1 MTNIFEKAQENYD
14 FYETPNKYAYNIFN
28 DYNNTSLTKL
38 NVIDICCGLGSLVQP
53 WYDNGHNITLI
64 ELNDDFIPILR
75 DKYPKAKI
83 MNCDFLNT
91 KFDDKY
97 DVYLCNPP
105 FNTKDEK
112 IIYVS
117 FFCKILNMMS
127 DYSIFYF
134 ICPKM
139 FYKNQDRIKIEIEF
153 TSNYDI
159 LNYIKETNEMPAKYY
174 YDKYKLIELHSNEF
188 RFNKAMIKRMIR
200 NKIIDDD
207 FIDEET
213 NMINPY
219 YEFRYLGNIF
229 DFKNTKCKCGLF
241 KINT

>member
-1 MTNIFEKAQENYD
+1 MIKKAQEQFD
-14 FYETPNKYAYNIFN
+14 FYETPSKHANTIYDDNKSSK
-28 DYNNTSLTKL
+28 TL

-64 ELNDDFIPILR
+64 ELNDDFIPILKE
-75 DKYPKAKI
+75 KYPRAKI
-83 MNCDFLNT
+83 LNIDFLKNNI
-91 KFDDKY
+91 DNDY

-105 FNTKDEK
+105 FNTQDEK

-139 FYKNQDRIKIEIEF
+139 FYKNQNKIKIENEL

-159 LNYIKETNEMPAKYY
+159 MNYIKENNEMPANYY
-174 YDKYKLIELHSNEF
+174 FDKYKLIELHSNEF
-188 RFNKAMIKRMIR
+188 RFNKTMIKRMID
-200 NKIIDDD
+200 NKIIDAD

-219 YEFRYLGNIF
+219 FEFRYLGNIF
-229 DFKNTKCKCGLF
+229 DFKTTKCKCGLF
-241 KINT
+241 KINK

>member
-1 MTNIFEKAQENYD
+1 MINVLNKAQENYD
-14 FYETPNKYAYNIFN
+14 FFETPTKYAYDIYN
-28 DYNNTSLTKL
+28 DYNPSSRILD
-38 NVIDICCGLGSLVQP
+38 VIDICCGLGSLIQP

-64 ELNDDFIPILR
+64 ELNDDFIPILQE
-75 DKYPKAKI
+75 KYPNAKI
-83 MNCDFLNT
+83 MNCDFLKTSIDNN
-91 KFDDKY
+91 Y

-105 FNTKDEK
+105 FNTDEEK
-112 IIYVS
+112 FIYAS
-117 FFCKILNMMS
+117 FFCKILSMMS

-139 FYKNQDRIKIEIEF
+139 FYKNQDRIKIEVEL

-159 LNYIKETNEMPAKYY
+159 LNYIKENNEMPAKYY
-174 YDKYKLIELHSNEF
+174 YDRYNLIELHSNEF
-188 RFNKAMIKRMIR
+188 RFNKALIKRMIK
-200 NKIIDDD
+200 NKIIYDD

-229 DFKNTKCKCGLF
+229 ISRRLNANVAYLK
-241 KINT
+241 

>member
-1 MTNIFEKAQENYD
+1 MIKKAQEQFD
-14 FYETPNKYAYNIFN
+14 FYETPSKHAYTI
-28 DYNNTSLTKL
+28 YNEFKPSYIL

-53 WYDNGHNITLI
+53 WYENGHNITLI
-64 ELNDDFIPILR
+64 ELNDDFIPILKE
-75 DKYPKAKI
+75 KYPNAI
-83 MNCDFLNT
+83 ILNIDFLKTAINN
-91 KFDDKY
+91 DY

-112 IIYVS
+112 LIYAS

-139 FYKNQDRIKIEIEF
+139 FYKNQNKIKIENEL
-153 TSNYDI
+153 TSDRDI
-159 LNYIKETNEMPAKYY
+159 LNYIKENNEMPAKYY
-174 YDKYKLIELHSNEF
+174 FDRYNLIELHSDEF
-188 RFNKAMIKRMIR
+188 RFNRAMIKRMIN
-200 NKIIDDD
+200 NKIIDNE

-229 DFKNTKCKCGLF
+229 DFQTTKCKCGLF
-241 KINT
+241 KIDK

>member
-1 MTNIFEKAQENYD
+1 MFKQAQERFD
-14 FYETPNKYAYNIFN
+14 FFETPKKH
-28 DYNNTSLTKL
+28 SLTIYSDYKPNKVL

-64 ELNDDFIPILR
+64 ELNDDFIPILIQ
-75 DKYPKAKI
+75 KYPKAKI
-83 MNCDFLNT
+83 FNCDFLKSNI
-91 KFDDKY
+91 DDSF

-112 IIYVS
+112 LIYIS
-117 FFCKILNMMS
+117 FFCKILNMMTY
-127 DYSIFYF
+127 YSVLYF

-139 FYKNQDRIKIEIEF
+139 FYKNQNRIKIE
-153 TSNYDI
+153 TCLSSKNDI
-159 LNYIKETNEMPAKYY
+159 LDYIKENNEMPANYYFEKYGV
-174 YDKYKLIELHSNEF
+174 IELHSNEF
-188 RFNKAMIKRMIR
+188 KFSNTKIKKMVSDNVIP
-200 NKIIDDD
+200 NN

-229 DFKNTKCKCGLF
+229 DFDNTKCRCGLF
-241 KINT
+241 KVNK

>member
-1 MTNIFEKAQENYD
+1 MTNIFDKAQENYD

-64 ELNDDFIPILR
+64 ELNDDFIPILK

-83 MNCDFLNT
+83 MNFDFLKT
-91 KFDDKY
+91 KFDENY

-112 IIYVS
+112 FIYAS

-153 TSNYDI
+153 TSNVDI

-188 RFNKAMIKRMIR
+188 RLIKQ
-200 NKIIDDD
+200 
-207 FIDEET
+207 
-213 NMINPY
+213 
-219 YEFRYLGNIF
+219 
-229 DFKNTKCKCGLF
+229 
-241 KINT
+241 

>member
-1 MTNIFEKAQENYD
+1 MINVLNKAQEKYD
-14 FYETPNKYAYNIFN
+14 FFETPNKYAYDIYN
-28 DYNNTSLTKL
+28 DYNASPNILE
-38 NVIDICCGLGSLVQP
+38 VIDICCGLGSLIQP

-64 ELNDDFIPILR
+64 ELNDDFIPILKE
-75 DKYPKAKI
+75 KYPKAKI
-83 MNCDFLNT
+83 MNCDFLKTNI
-91 KFDDKY
+91 DNNY

-105 FNTKDEK
+105 FNTDEEK
-112 IIYVS
+112 LIYVS

-139 FYKNQDRIKIEIEF
+139 FYKNQDRIKIEVEL

-159 LNYIKETNEMPAKYY
+159 LNYIKENNEMPAKYY
-174 YDKYKLIELHSNEF
+174 YDRYNLIELHSNEF
-188 RFNKAMIKRMIR
+188 RFNKAMLKRMIN
-200 NKIIDDD
+200 NKIIFDD

-219 YEFRYLGNIF
+219 YEFRFLGNIF
-229 DFKNTKCKCGLF
+229 DFKKTKCKCGLF
-241 KINT
+241 KVNK

>member
-1 MTNIFEKAQENYD
+1 MIKKAQEQFN
-14 FYETPNKYAYNIFN
+14 FYETPREHALKIYD
-28 DYNNTSLTKL
+28 DYKPSSIVD
-38 NVIDICCGLGSLVQP
+38 VIDICCGLGSLVQP

-64 ELNDDFIPILR
+64 ELNDDFIPILKN
-75 DKYPKAKI
+75 KYPRAKI
-83 MNCDFLNT
+83 LNTDFLKSNIDT
-91 KFDDKY
+91 HY
-97 DVYLCNPP
+97 DIYLCNPP

-112 IIYVS
+112 LIYVS

-139 FYKNQDRIKIEIEF
+139 FYKNQNRIKIENEIL
-153 TSNYDI
+153 NKLDI
-159 LNYIKETNEMPAKYY
+159 INYIKENNEMPAKYY
-174 YDKYKLIELHSNEF
+174 YDKYHLIELHSNEF
-188 RFNKAMIKRMIR
+188 RFNKTMIKRMIR
-200 NKIIDDD
+200 NNIIRDD

-229 DFKNTKCKCGLF
+229 NFETTKCKCGLF
-241 KINT
+241 KINK